1 MNPDKIYRQGFL
13 RAVQIMKEAIREKK
27 SLSPLDKKQLF
38 DDLALLEQKAKVPML
53 TSMQG
58 L

>member
-27 SLSPLDKKQLF
+27 SLSPFDKKQLF

>member
-27 SLSPLDKKQLF
+27 SLSPLAKKQLF